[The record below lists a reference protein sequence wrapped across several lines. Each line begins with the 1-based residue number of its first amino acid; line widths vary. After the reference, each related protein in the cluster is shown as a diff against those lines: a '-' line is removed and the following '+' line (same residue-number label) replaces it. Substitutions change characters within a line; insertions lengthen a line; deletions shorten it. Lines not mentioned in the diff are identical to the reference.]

1 MRIEQF
7 TKFENRKLTNFI
19 KNCSVFFIY
28 RMINLIYQAW
38 DTTIYYFKEE
48 NEALHKPNPGH
59 WLPGARSRQLATEA
73 MGSQARDAPL
83 PAEKKINASFN
94 TNVLSVEK
102 NSVPFNTNDPSQ
114 GSQTNVSLP
123 PPSRQVKRNSQ
134 TKY

>member
-1 MRIEQF
+1 VLFIMRIEQF

-83 PAEKKINASFN
+83 PAEKKSMRHLIPTCCRLKKTACPLIP
-94 TNVLSVEK
+94 TIQAK
-102 NSVPFNTNDPSQ
+102 VPRPMFHCLHPQD
-114 GSQTNVSLP
+114 
-123 PPSRQVKRNSQ
+123 K
-134 TKY
+134 